1 MRSIKSI
8 KGTKSIKGIGSAI
21 FEILVVIAIMG
32 IVITSVVASSTRSV
46 KNSLHAR
53 YQAEST
59 RFGQELIEWIRS
71 ERDNNTWTVF
81 AAHGTT
87 GGSVCSL
94 PTIAPTGTPT
104 PRPATTCQEYCIGDS
119 TAWTACNAV
128 AQGAISGTPYFRR
141 AQIRTIDAST
151 TEVIVVVA
159 WTDGIGDHTSRV
171 TTQLTSWNN

>member
-1 MRSIKSI
+1 
-8 KGTKSIKGIGSAI
+8 
-21 FEILVVIAIMG
+21 MG

-71 ERDNNTWTVF
+71 ERDNNTWLVF
-81 AAHGTT
+81 AARGTA

-94 PTIAPTGTPT
+94 PTIVPTGTPA
-104 PRPATTCQEYCIGDS
+104 PRPATTCQEYCIGDAPS
-119 TAWTACNAV
+119 WSACSSGV
-128 AQGAISGTPYFRR
+128 QGAISGTPYLRR
-141 AQIRTIDAST
+141 AQVRTIDANTS
-151 TEVIVVVA
+151 EVIVVVA
-159 WTDGIGDHTSRV
+159 WTDGVGSHTSRV